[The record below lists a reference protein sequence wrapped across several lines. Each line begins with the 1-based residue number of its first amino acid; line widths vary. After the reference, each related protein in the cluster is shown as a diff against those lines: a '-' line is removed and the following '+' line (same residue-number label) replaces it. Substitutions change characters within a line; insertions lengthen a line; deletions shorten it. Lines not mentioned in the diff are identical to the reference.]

1 MRAEQIYSNT
11 HLWSLLSTCTEDHI
25 CINLLSVEAARDS
38 LVATSEAEGRI
49 RSSVRQLE
57 TLRPLSQ
64 KNQSKQKQYCNKFK
78 TLKMVHMKIF
88 RKKRKQETEA
98 DGAPPQIE
106 TCW

>member
-11 HLWSLLSTCTEDHI
+11 HLRSLLSTCTEDHI

-38 LVATSEAEGRI
+38 LVATSEAEGEDSI
-49 RSSVRQLE
+49 PGQAAK
-57 TLRPLSQ
+57 TPQASQ
-64 KNQSKQKQYCNKFK
+64 PKNQSKQKQYCNKFK
-78 TLKMVHMKIF
+78 TLKMVHMKNL
-88 RKKRKQETEA
+88 RKKKKAQTEA